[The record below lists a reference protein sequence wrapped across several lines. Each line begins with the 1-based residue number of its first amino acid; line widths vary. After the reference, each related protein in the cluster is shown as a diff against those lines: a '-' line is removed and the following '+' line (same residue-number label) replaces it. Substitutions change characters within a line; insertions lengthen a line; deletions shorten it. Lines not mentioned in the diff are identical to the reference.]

1 MFLQNLLEA
10 KVIRKLVFWSVFFIL
25 GCGVKGDPM
34 PPDKPP
40 TIGRGEPAYKE
51 ATEDIVLPDLPPII
65 LDSNQ
70 DDEEAVTDEDE

>member
-1 MFLQNLLEA
+1 MNKILFFLG
-10 KVIRKLVFWSVFFIL
+10 FFLML

-40 TIGRGEPAYKE
+40 GIGRGEPAYKK

-65 LDSNQ
+65 LDSSQ